1 MGNDHYQLVTI
12 NDGKSDADAIIK
24 VFSAMQDGRLK
35 CDLSLLNYC
44 NEVPVCYSATIAT
57 VEDDS
62 VELSVHEHQALI
74 MKQNN
79 STLIKSQHFGKG
91 LGVHCYAAYV
101 NVPKKAAILH
111 NFAYAQIRADRREAV
126 RVKVTGALPVTF
138 ICGQVVITG
147 TMIDISA
154 TGISLLS
161 NGIVPATV
169 EGAGVISFPLEGT
182 PLTMPAL
189 FVRAKPSNNDNQQV
203 CIFTIAPDRITD
215 SAIGRFIYQRQVEI
229 ILALKEGMVIE

>member
-101 NVPKKAAILH
+101 NVPKKPLSCTTSPMPRSG
-111 NFAYAQIRADRREAV
+111 QIAGRRFGS
-126 RVKVTGALPVTF
+126 RSPGL
-138 ICGQVVITG
+138 C
-147 TMIDISA
+147 
-154 TGISLLS
+154 
-161 NGIVPATV
+161 
-169 EGAGVISFPLEGT
+169 
-182 PLTMPAL
+182 
-189 FVRAKPSNNDNQQV
+189 R
-203 CIFTIAPDRITD
+203 
-215 SAIGRFIYQRQVEI
+215 
-229 ILALKEGMVIE
+229 